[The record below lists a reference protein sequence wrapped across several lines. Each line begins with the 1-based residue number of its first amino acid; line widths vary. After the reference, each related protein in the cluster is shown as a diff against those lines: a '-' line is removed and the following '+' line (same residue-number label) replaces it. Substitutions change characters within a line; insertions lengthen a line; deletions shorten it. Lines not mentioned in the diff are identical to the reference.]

1 MIGERLKQARQSA
14 GFSLRAL
21 AEQAEVSAM
30 AISKYER
37 DEMTPGSDVLLRL
50 SKALGV
56 RVEYFFRQ
64 VTVQLEGVEFRKR
77 ASLTKADE
85 RRILADVQ
93 DRLERWQALDE
104 IFPPSEEMRFAIPA
118 SIPEKVNSGNDIEQ
132 AALAVRGAWELG
144 HNPIPEL
151 VDTLEEHGI
160 RVIVT
165 PYIGEESFDG
175 LAGRAGD
182 MPVIAVGSQWPG
194 DRQRFTLAHELGHLI
209 LHGRLADGVD
219 EEKACH
225 HFAGAFLAPRDV
237 VIESLG
243 RKRRWIEPRE
253 LMLLKQ
259 EFGLSMAAWTF
270 RALELGVLDKTTH
283 GKYWGYLR
291 KHGWDKN
298 EPGPRYRSEISRL
311 FEKRVYHALAE
322 DWLGESRAAELLGMP
337 LVELRACRN
346 MECPADV
353 ADK

>member
-1 MIGERLKQARQSA
+1 MIGERIKQARQSA
-14 GFSLRAL
+14 GLSLRAL
-21 AEQAEVSAM
+21 AEKAGVSAM

-37 DEMTPGSDVLLRL
+37 NEMTPGSDVLLRM
-50 SKALGV
+50 AQTMNV

-64 VTVQLEGVEFRKR
+64 ADVHLEDVEFRKR

-104 IFPPSEEMRFAIPA
+104 IFPPSEEMRF
-118 SIPEKVNSGNDIEQ
+118 SIPRQVPSRINDGDDIEQ
-132 AALAVRGAWELG
+132 AALAIREAWELG

-175 LAGRAGD
+175 LAGKVGN
-182 MPVIAVGSQWPG
+182 MPVIAVGREWPG

-209 LHGRLADGVD
+209 LHGRLADID
-219 EEKACH
+219 EEKACNR
-225 HFAGAFLAPRDV
+225 FAGAFLAPKDM

-253 LMLLKQ
+253 LLLLKQ

-270 RALELGVLDKTTH
+270 RALELGVLDKATH

-291 KHGWDKN
+291 KQGWDKN
-298 EPGPRYRSEISRL
+298 EPGPRYRAESSRL
-311 FEKRVYHALAE
+311 FEMRVYHALAE
-322 DWLGESRAAELLGMP
+322 DWLGESRAAELLGIP

-346 MECPADV
+346 MECSSDATDQ
-353 ADK
+353 